1 MKEVAIISYRT
12 KGSDSPDFLCS
23 YLCSMTEKK
32 GITMDKAFAA
42 LLSEDDAKAL
52 DALAVIHEMGD
63 ANSIFPLLH
72 ALAATD
78 EPARQRRIQAL
89 LFQVKVKDA
98 AAELGRALEVPELL
112 DVRKTVI
119 AAFWNAGLDAGPY
132 TERLIQIAT
141 EGDAH
146 ETFEVLTV
154 IENQELL
161 PEKEARLGL
170 AGLKKAVVVEPDEYK
185 KALLEDLR
193 AVLED
198 RLGVK

>member
-1 MKEVAIISYRT
+1 MEAILLR
-12 KGSDSPDFLCS
+12 F
-23 YLCSMTEKK
+23 YLCTMTEKK
-32 GITMDKAFAA
+32 GFTMDKAFAA

-52 DALAVIHEMGD
+52 DALAVIHEKGD
-63 ANSIFPLLH
+63 ANAILPLLH
-72 ALAATD
+72 ALAGTSD
-78 EPARQRRIQAL
+78 PARQRRIQGL
-89 LFQVKVKDA
+89 LYEVKVKEA

-132 TERLIQIAT
+132 TELLVQIAA
-141 EGDAH
+141 EGDAQ

-161 PEKEARLGL
+161 PEKAARLGL
-170 AGLKKAVVVEPDEYK
+170 SHLKKAVAKEQDGYK

>member
-1 MKEVAIISYRT
+1 M
-12 KGSDSPDFLCS
+12 
-23 YLCSMTEKK
+23 
-32 GITMDKAFAA
+32 
-42 LLSEDDAKAL
+42 
-52 DALAVIHEMGD
+52 
-63 ANSIFPLLH
+63 
-72 ALAATD
+72 AATD

-119 AAFWNAGLDAGPY
+119 AAFWNAGLDVGPY
-132 TERLIQIAT
+132 TERLVQIAT

-154 IENQELL
+154 HRNQELL

-185 KALLEDLR
+185 KALLEELR
-193 AVLED
+193 TVLED

>member
-1 MKEVAIISYRT
+1 
-12 KGSDSPDFLCS
+12 
-23 YLCSMTEKK
+23 MTEKK

-52 DALAVIHEMGD
+52 DALAVIHEKGD
-63 ANSIFPLLH
+63 ANTILPLLH
-72 ALAATD
+72 ALAATTD
-78 EPARQRRIQAL
+78 QVRQRRIQGL
-89 LFQVKVKDA
+89 LYEVKVKDA
-98 AAELGRALEVPELL
+98 AAELSRALEMPELL

-132 TERLIQIAT
+132 TERLVQIAA
-141 EGDAH
+141 EGDAM

-161 PEKEARLGL
+161 PEKAARLAL
-170 AGLKKAVVVEPDEYK
+170 AHLKKAVTKEQDGYK

-193 AVLED
+193 ALLED

>member
-1 MKEVAIISYRT
+1 
-12 KGSDSPDFLCS
+12 
-23 YLCSMTEKK
+23 MTEKK
-32 GITMDKAFAA
+32 GLTMDKAFAA

-52 DALAVIHEMGD
+52 DALAVIHEKGD
-63 ANSIFPLLH
+63 ANSILPLLH
-72 ALAATD
+72 ALGATSD
-78 EPARQRRIQAL
+78 PARQRRIQGL
-89 LFQVKVKDA
+89 LYEVKVKEA
-98 AAELGRALEVPELL
+98 AAELGRALEMPELL

-132 TERLIQIAT
+132 TERLVQIAA
-141 EGDAH
+141 EGDAQ

-161 PEKEARLGL
+161 PEKAARLGL
-170 AGLKKAVVVEPDEYK
+170 ARLKKAVANEQDEYK